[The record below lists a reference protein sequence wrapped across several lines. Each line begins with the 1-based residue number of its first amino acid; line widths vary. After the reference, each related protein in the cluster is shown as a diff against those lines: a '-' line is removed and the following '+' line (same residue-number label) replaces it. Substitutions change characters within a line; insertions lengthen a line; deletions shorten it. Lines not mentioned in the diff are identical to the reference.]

1 MSGQGEANALI
12 EVTNR
17 ERCNDC
23 WETQTKLILEKQ
35 ATWVGLSRFERCV
48 NQKSSLKIKIRIL
61 KQDERG
67 IYISKGKMHC
77 ISFNFTSITYLFCR
91 YSKKQNSH
99 WDPTRLTRIE
109 VLLNHIKDGNSTKAK
124 FINEDKKDGFLFME
138 KGFTSTN
145 AKQCE
150 DDQGYFHLDG

>member
-1 MSGQGEANALI
+1 
-12 EVTNR
+12 
-17 ERCNDC
+17 
-23 WETQTKLILEKQ
+23 
-35 ATWVGLSRFERCV
+35 
-48 NQKSSLKIKIRIL
+48 
-61 KQDERG
+61 
-67 IYISKGKMHC
+67 MHC

-150 DDQGYFHLDG
+150 DDQGYFHLGGESCLGIPQIVYACAPSLPRTRGVVC